1 MASYNSDSS
10 DGEFSETKVLLG
22 YASRDAED
30 ETISK
35 LGGRPEWLDP
45 EKPPSAALA
54 RCASCK
60 DLMVLI
66 LQLNAELPEKFPGHD
81 RRLYIFAC
89 KRTSCRR
96 KNGSIR
102 ALRGVR
108 MWADEETMVIPE
120 ADPVPKQEEPK
131 SNFTDN
137 GPALG
142 NALFGT
148 RAFGEGASSA
158 GANPFSSSNTNPFG
172 TQHNSSNPFSS
183 SSHQNPASSQPQLQD
198 STASEKEQRAKEEE
212 SPELSK
218 TFAETLSLNN
228 NNKNKN
234 NNGAGSSSNQPTS
247 STLIHESW
255 PDSSSQP
262 TPYPTLYL
270 AEAEYETLDL
280 TPAKIPENAQ
290 MEAADAPETVSALD
304 KEAFESS
311 MDATFQKFA
320 DRLAQNPDQV
330 IRYEF
335 GGVPLLYSKTDV
347 VGEKLSKG
355 SMPGCPNC
363 GGKRIF
369 EVQLT
374 PNAITD
380 LESDDMSLEGM
391 EWGTIIVGVC
401 EKNCL
406 PRNIGKGEAG
416 YLEEWAG
423 VQWEELVK
431 QK

>member
-1 MASYNSDSS
+1 MTSYNSDSS
-10 DGEFSETKVLLG
+10 EGEFSETKVLLG
-22 YASRDAED
+22 FASRDAED

-45 EKPPSAALA
+45 ETLPSAALA
-54 RCASCK
+54 RCAACQ

-89 KRTSCRR
+89 RRTSCRR

-108 MWADEETMVIPE
+108 VWADEETTNMLE
-120 ADPVPKQEEPK
+120 ADPMPEQKEPEPK
-131 SNFTDN
+131 SMNY

-142 NALFGT
+142 DALFGG
-148 RAFGEGASSA
+148 AASSGEA
-158 GANPFSSSNTNPFG
+158 SLAAANPFSSSNTNPFG
-172 TQHNSSNPFSS
+172 TQTNPSNPFSIS
-183 SSHQNPASSQPQLQD
+183 SSQTPTNAQ
-198 STASEKEQRAKEEE
+198 STTPTKDQEAREDE

-218 TFAETLSLNN
+218 TFAETLTINN
-228 NNKNKN
+228 RNDSRS
-234 NNGAGSSSNQPTS
+234 NGSRSNQLSSSSLPY
-247 STLIHESW
+247 ESW
-255 PDSSSQP
+255 PESSSQP

-270 AEAEYETLDL
+270 AEADYETLDL
-280 TPAKIPENAQ
+280 TPTKIPENAQ
-290 MEAADAPETVSALD
+290 IEAADAPDTVSALD
-304 KEAFESS
+304 KEAFESA

-335 GGVPLLYSKTDV
+335 GGTPLLYSKTDA
-347 VGEKLSKG
+347 VGKKLSKG
-355 SMPGCPNC
+355 SIPDCPNC
-363 GGKRIF
+363 RSRRVF

-374 PNAITD
+374 PNAIAE
-380 LESDDMSLEGM
+380 LEADDMSLEGM

-401 EKNCL
+401 AKDCI
-406 PRNIGKGEAG
+406 PRYTEKGESG